1 MSNLSIGISGIQAA
15 QKALD
20 IIGNNLA
27 NAATPGYHRQR
38 INFTPAYSTVRQ
50 SAIIGGGVESS
61 HITRMVDNLLEKE
74 LLRQG
79 TSLAQVSQEYDTLQT
94 VETAFGE
101 LTASGGLNEMIDNFF
116 NSFADLTNHTD
127 EIIWQRQ
134 VVTSAE
140 TLATKFRTL
149 GSFLAELDE
158 QIQLEA
164 ESYVE
169 QANTIINQLARLND
183 DIEKM
188 ELQGTKANNLRDER
202 DQLISDLSEIIGV
215 SSYERE
221 NGVVDVEAGGI
232 AVVIATRATEIET
245 GIMDDGSLGL
255 TIKGAYNFTPN
266 VSGGKLGG
274 LMNLKNTVLNDL
286 AQDLDDLA
294 LSVIR
299 GVNSLQVQGLGS
311 HGSFTGLDGWPLT
324 DEVLA
329 NFEPPITDGK
339 IYIRVTDTDTGTISR
354 EEIDLAAIVPS
365 DPFVGLTVSDVA
377 NEINAITGLN
387 CWYDA
392 LGLHIEQSAAN
403 YEFDFL
409 PAVLPE
415 PTASTLIGVTAPSIA
430 VSGIYNGTDNDTF
443 TFEVS
448 GAGDVGNSTLSL
460 TVRNGAGQIIK
471 TLNIGDG
478 YAAGD
483 ELSIGNGIN
492 ISVGVGDFGAGDNFE
507 VDAFAGTD
515 TSGLLSATGMNCFFS
530 GSGALDIDV
539 RGEISEDPTR
549 VATSLG
555 ADCIDNYNVLR
566 MAGLINEPISEL
578 GNMTIGTFHRKLIT
592 DIGQQMNIR
601 QMQQEN
607 LEVVMQNLDN
617 QRNEVSGVDVNEEAA
632 QLLLFEQMFQSMAKY
647 LSTVKSTM
655 DSLMTIT

>member
-1 MSNLSIGISGIQAA
+1 MSNLSIGVSGIQAA

-38 INFTPAYSTVRQ
+38 INFTPAYSTYRQ

-79 TSLAQVSQEYDTLQT
+79 SSLAQVSQEYDVLQT

-101 LTASGGLNEMIDNFF
+101 LSASGGLNEAIDNLF

-140 TLATKFRTL
+140 TMATKFRTL
-149 GSFLAELDE
+149 GSFLGELDK

-164 ESYVE
+164 ENYIE
-169 QANTIINQLARLND
+169 QANTIINELAKLND

-188 ELQGTKANNLRDER
+188 ELQGNKANNLRDER
-202 DQLISDLSEIIGV
+202 DQLITELSEIIGV

-255 TIKGAYNFTPN
+255 TIKGAYNYTPN

-274 LMNLKNTVLNDL
+274 LMNLKNTVFNDIT
-286 AQDLDDLA
+286 QDLDNLA
-294 LSVIR
+294 LTLIR
-299 GVNSLQVQGLGS
+299 QVNSLQVQGLGS

-329 NFEPPITDGK
+329 NFEPAITEGK
-339 IYIRVTDTDTGTISR
+339 IYIRITDTDTGTISR
-354 EEIDLAAIVPS
+354 EEIDLSTIVPS
-365 DPFVGLTVSDVA
+365 DPLVGLTVSDVA
-377 NEINAITGLN
+377 AEIDAITGLN

-392 LGLHIEQSAAN
+392 LGLHIEQSDSN

-415 PTASTLIGVTAPSIA
+415 PTASTLTGGTVPSIT
-430 VSGIYNGTDNDTF
+430 VSGIYTGTENDTF

-448 GAGDVGNSTLSL
+448 GAGTVGNGTLNL
-460 TVRNGAGQIIK
+460 EVRNGAGQVIK
-471 TLNIGDG
+471 TLNIGEG

-483 ELSIGNGIN
+483 ELSIGNGIKVS
-492 ISVGVGDFGAGDNFE
+492 IGVGDFGAGDNFE
-507 VDAFAGTD
+507 VDAFASTD
-515 TSGLLSATGMNCFFS
+515 TSGLLAATGMNCFFS
-530 GSGALDIDV
+530 GSGALDINV
-539 RGEISEDPTR
+539 RQQISDDPTR

-555 ADCIDNYNVLR
+555 ADCTDNYNALR
-566 MAGLINEPISEL
+566 IAELINEPITEL
-578 GNMTIGTFHRKLIT
+578 DNMTIGTFHRKLIT
-592 DIGQQMNIR
+592 DIGQQLNVR

-607 LEVVMQNLDN
+607 LEVIVQNLDN
-617 QRNEVSGVDVNEEAA
+617 QRNEISGVDINEEAA
-632 QLLLFEQMFQSMAKY
+632 QLLLFEQMFQSMARY
-647 LSTVKSTM
+647 LTTVQTTM
-655 DSLMTIT
+655 ENLLTIV

>member
-1 MSNLSIGISGIQAA
+1 MSNLSIGVSGIQAA

-38 INFTPAYSTVRQ
+38 INFTPAYSTYRQ

-79 TSLAQVSQEYDTLQT
+79 SSLAQVSQEYGTLQT

-101 LTASGGLNEMIDNFF
+101 LAASGGLNETIDNLF

-134 VVTSAE
+134 VVTNAE
-140 TLATKFRTL
+140 TLATKLRTL
-149 GSFLAELDE
+149 GTFLGELDK

-164 ESYVE
+164 ENYVE

-339 IYIRVTDTDTGTISR
+339 IYIRVTDTATDTITR
-354 EEIDLAAIVPS
+354 NEIDLATIVPS
-365 DPFVGLTVSDVA
+365 DPLVGLTVSDVA

-392 LGLHIEQSAAN
+392 LGLHIEQSASN

-415 PTASTLIGVTAPSIA
+415 PTASTLTGVTVPSIT
-430 VSGIYNGTDNDTF
+430 VSGVYNGTDNDTF

-448 GAGDVGNSTLSL
+448 GAGAVGNGTLGL

-492 ISVGVGDFGAGDNFE
+492 VSIGVGDFGAGDNFE
-507 VDAFAGTD
+507 VDAFASTD
-515 TSGLLSATGMNCFFS
+515 TSGLLAATGMNCFFS

-539 RGEISEDPTR
+539 RKEITEDPTR

-555 ADCIDNYNVLR
+555 ADCADNYNVLR
-566 MAGLINEPISEL
+566 MADLINEPISDL

-592 DIGQQMNIR
+592 DIGQQMIVR

-607 LEVVMQNLDN
+607 LEVVMQNLNN
-617 QRNEVSGVDVNEEAA
+617 QRNEVSGVDINEEAA

-655 DSLMTIT
+655 ESLMTIT

>member
-1 MSNLSIGISGIQAA
+1 MSNLSIGISGLQAA

-61 HITRMVDNLLEKE
+61 SITRMVDNLLEKE

-79 TSLAQVSQEYDTLQT
+79 SSLSQVSQEYDILQT

-101 LTASGGLNEMIDNFF
+101 MSGSGGLNEAIDNLF
-116 NSFADLTNHTD
+116 NSLADLTNHTD

-149 GSFLAELDE
+149 GSFLDE
-158 QIQLEA
+158 FDSQIQLEA
-164 ESYVE
+164 ENYVE
-169 QANTIINQLARLND
+169 QANTIINQIARLND

-202 DQLISDLSEIIGV
+202 DQLISELSEIIGV
-215 SSYERE
+215 SVIERD

-232 AVVIATRATEIET
+232 AVVIATRATELES

-255 TIKGAYNFTPN
+255 TIKGAYNYN
-266 VSGGKLGG
+266 KYVSGGKLAG
-274 LMNLKNTVLNDL
+274 LMNLKNTVFNDID
-286 AQDLDDLA
+286 QNLDTLA
-294 LSVIR
+294 LTLIR
-299 GVNSLQVQGLGS
+299 QVNSYQVQGLGS

-324 DEVLA
+324 GEVLA

-339 IYIRVTDTDTGTISR
+339 IYIRVTDKATDTISR
-354 EEIDLAAIVPS
+354 HEIDLATIVPA
-365 DPFVGLTVSDVA
+365 DPLMGLTVSDVA
-377 NEINAITGLN
+377 TEIDAIAGLN

-409 PAVLPE
+409 PAVLPT
-415 PTASTLIGVTAPSIA
+415 PTASTLTGGTVPSIT

-448 GAGDVGNSTLSL
+448 GAGVVGNGTLTL
-460 TVRNGAGQIIK
+460 TVRNEAGQVIK
-471 TLNIGDG
+471 TLNIGQG
-478 YAAGD
+478 YSAGD
-483 ELSIGNGIN
+483 ALSIGNGIN
-492 ISVGVGDFGAGDNFE
+492 VSIGVGDFGATDSFQ
-507 VDAFAGTD
+507 VAAFASTD
-515 TSGLLSATGMNCFFS
+515 TSGLLAAAGMNCFFS
-530 GSGALDIDV
+530 GSGALDIAV
-539 RGEISEDPTR
+539 RSEIAEDPTR

-555 ADCIDNYNVLR
+555 ADGTDNYNVLR
-566 MAGLINEPISEL
+566 ISQLINEPMSDL
-578 GNMTIGTFHRKLIT
+578 DNMTIGTFHRKLVT
-592 DIGQQMNIR
+592 DIGQQMNVR
-601 QMQQEN
+601 QMQQDN
-607 LEVVMQNLDN
+607 LEVIVQNLNN
-617 QRNEVSGVDVNEEAA
+617 QRDDISGVDVNEEAA
-632 QLLLFEQMFQSMAKY
+632 QLLMFEQMFQSMAKY
-647 LSTVKSTM
+647 LSTVQSTM
-655 DSLMTIT
+655 ESLMTIM

>member
-1 MSNLSIGISGIQAA
+1 MSNLSIGISGLQAA

-50 SAIIGGGVESS
+50 SAIIGGGVKSS
-61 HITRMVDNLLEKE
+61 SITRMVDNLLEKE

-79 TSLAQVSQEYDTLQT
+79 SSLAQVSQEYDTLQT
-94 VETAFGE
+94 VETALGE
-101 LTASGGLNEMIDNFF
+101 LSGSGGLNEAIDNLF
-116 NSFADLTNHTD
+116 NAFADLTNHTD
-127 EIIWQRQ
+127 EIVWQRQ

-149 GSFLAELDE
+149 GSFLGELDA

-164 ESYVE
+164 ENYVE
-169 QANTIINQLARLND
+169 QANAIINQIARLND

-202 DQLISDLSEIIGV
+202 DQLITELSEIIGV
-215 SSYERE
+215 SVFERD

-232 AVVIATRATEIET
+232 AVVIATRATELET

-255 TIKGAYNFTPN
+255 TVKGALNYTKY
-266 VSGGKLGG
+266 VSGGKLAG
-274 LMNLKNTVLNDL
+274 LMNLKNTVFADV

-294 LSVIR
+294 LALIR
-299 GVNSLQVQGLGS
+299 QVNSFQVQGMGS

-339 IYIRVTDTDTGTISR
+339 VYIRVTDTATDTISR
-354 EEIDLAAIVPS
+354 HEIDLATIVPA
-365 DPFVGLTVSDVA
+365 DPLVGLTVSDVA

-403 YEFDFL
+403 YKFDFL
-409 PAVLPE
+409 PAVLPT
-415 PTASTLIGVTAPSIA
+415 PTASSLSGGTVPTIT
-430 VSGIYNGTDNDTF
+430 VSGIYTGSQNDTF
-443 TFEVS
+443 SFEVS
-448 GAGDVGNSTLSL
+448 GAGIVGNDTLTL
-460 TVRNGAGQIIK
+460 TVRNGAGQVIK
-471 TLNIGDG
+471 TLNIGQG

-483 ELSIGNGIN
+483 KLSIGNGID
-492 ISVGVGDFGAGDNFE
+492 ISVGVGDFGATDSFQ
-507 VDAFAGTD
+507 VAAFASTD
-515 TSGLLSATGMNCFFS
+515 TSGLLAALGVNCFFS
-530 GSGALDIDV
+530 GSGALNIAV
-539 RGEISEDPTR
+539 RSQITEDPTR

-555 ADCIDNYNVLR
+555 ADGTDNYNALR
-566 MAGLINEPISEL
+566 MSQLKDEPISSL
-578 GNMTIGTFHRKLIT
+578 DNMSIGTFHRKLVT
-592 DIGQQMNIR
+592 DVGQQLSIR
-601 QMQQEN
+601 QMREDN
-607 LEVVMQNLDN
+607 LMVIVQNLTN
-617 QRNEVSGVDVNEEAA
+617 QRDDISGVDINEEAA
-632 QLLLFEQMFQSMAKY
+632 QLLIFEQMFQSMAKY
-647 LSTVKSTM
+647 LSTVQSTM
-655 DSLMTIT
+655 ESLMTIM

>member
-1 MSNLSIGISGIQAA
+1 MSNLSIGISGLQAA

-61 HITRMVDNLLEKE
+61 SITRMVDNLLEKE

-79 TSLAQVSQEYDTLQT
+79 SSLAQVSQEYAVLQT

-101 LTASGGLNEMIDNFF
+101 LTASGGLNEAIDNLF
-116 NSFADLTNHTD
+116 SAFADLTNHTD
-127 EIIWQRQ
+127 EIVWQRQ
-134 VVTSAE
+134 VVTNAE

-149 GSFLAELDE
+149 GSFLGELDG

-164 ESYVE
+164 ESYVK
-169 QANTIINQLARLND
+169 QANTIINQIARLND

-202 DQLISDLSEIIGV
+202 DQLISELSEIV
-215 SSYERE
+215 SVSVLERD

-232 AVVIATRATEIET
+232 AVVIATRATELES

-255 TIKGAYNFTPN
+255 TIKGAYNYTRYVN
-266 VSGGKLGG
+266 GGKLAG
-274 LMNLKNTVLNDL
+274 LMNLKNTVFNDI

-294 LSVIR
+294 SVVIR
-299 GVNSLQVQGLGS
+299 QVNSYQVQGLGS

-339 IYIRVTDTDTGTISR
+339 INIRVTDTDAGTISR
-354 EEIDLAAIVPS
+354 REINLATLVPA
-365 DPFVGLTVSDVA
+365 DPLVGLTVSDVA
-377 NEINAITGLN
+377 NEIDAIAGLT

-409 PAVLPE
+409 PAVLPT
-415 PTASTLIGVTAPSIA
+415 PTASTLTGGTVPTIT
-430 VSGIYNGTDNDTF
+430 VSGIYTGSENDTF

-448 GAGDVGNSTLSL
+448 GAGVVSNDTLTL
-460 TVRNGAGQIIK
+460 TVRNEVGQVIK
-471 TLNIGDG
+471 TLNIGQG
-478 YAAGD
+478 YSAGD
-483 ELSIGNGIN
+483 ELSLGNGIN
-492 ISVGVGDFGAGDNFE
+492 VSIGAGDFGAADSFE
-507 VDAFAGTD
+507 VDAFANTD
-515 TSGLLSATGMNCFFS
+515 TSGLLAAAGMNCFFS
-530 GSGALDIDV
+530 GSGALDIAV
-539 RGEISEDPTR
+539 RSQIAEDPTQ

-555 ADCIDNYNVLR
+555 ADGTDNYNILR
-566 MAGLINEPISEL
+566 ISQLINEPMSDL
-578 GNMTIGTFHRKLIT
+578 DNMTMGVFHRKLVT
-592 DIGQQMNIR
+592 DIGQQMNVR
-601 QMQQEN
+601 QMQQDN
-607 LEVVMQNLDN
+607 LEVIVQNLSN
-617 QRNEVSGVDVNEEAA
+617 QRDDVSGVDINEEAA
-632 QLLLFEQMFQSMAKY
+632 QLLMFEQMFQSMAKY
-647 LSTVKSTM
+647 LSTVQSTM
-655 DSLMTIT
+655 ESLMTIM

>member
-1 MSNLSIGISGIQAA
+1 MSNLSIGISGLQAA

-38 INFTPAYSTVRQ
+38 INFTPAYSTYRQ

-79 TSLAQVSQEYDTLQT
+79 SSLAQISQEYDTLQT

-134 VVTSAE
+134 VVTNAE

-149 GSFLAELDE
+149 GTFLGDLDR

-164 ESYVE
+164 QNYVE

-255 TIKGAYNFTPN
+255 TIKGAYNYTPY

-274 LMNLKNTVLNDL
+274 LINLKNTVFNGI

-294 LSVIR
+294 LTLIR
-299 GVNSLQVQGLGS
+299 QVNSLQVQGLGS

-354 EEIDLAAIVPS
+354 NEIDLATIVPS
-365 DPFVGLTVSDVA
+365 DPLVGLTVSDVA

-392 LGLHIEQSAAN
+392 LGLHIEQSASN

-415 PTASTLIGVTAPSIA
+415 PTASTLTGGTVPSIT

-448 GAGDVGNSTLSL
+448 GAGTVGNGTLGL

-471 TLNIGDG
+471 TLNIGEG

-507 VDAFAGTD
+507 VEAFSSTD
-515 TSGLLSATGMNCFFS
+515 TSGLLAATGMNCFFS

-539 RGEISEDPTR
+539 RQEIAEDPTR

-555 ADCIDNYNVLR
+555 ADCTDNYNVLR
-566 MAGLINEPISEL
+566 MAALINEPISDL
-578 GNMTIGTFHRKLIT
+578 GDMTIGTFHRKLVT
-592 DIGQQMNIR
+592 DIGQQMIVR
-601 QMQQEN
+601 QMQKEN
-607 LEVVMQNLDN
+607 LEVVMQNLNN
-617 QRNEVSGVDVNEEAA
+617 QRNEVSGVDINEEAA
-632 QLLLFEQMFQSMAKY
+632 QLLMFEQMFQSMAKY

-655 DSLMTIT
+655 ESLMTIT

>member
-1 MSNLSIGISGIQAA
+1 MSNLSIGISGLQAA

-38 INFTPAYSTVRQ
+38 INFKPAYSTYRQ

-79 TSLAQVSQEYDTLQT
+79 SSLAQVSQEYDTLQT

-101 LTASGGLNEMIDNFF
+101 LAASGGLNEAIDNLF
-116 NSFADLTNHTD
+116 NAFSDLTNHTD
-127 EIIWQRQ
+127 EVIWQRQ
-134 VVTSAE
+134 VVTNAE

-149 GSFLAELDE
+149 GSFLGEFDR
-158 QIQLEA
+158 QIQLEV
-164 ESYVE
+164 ENYIE
-169 QANTIINQLARLND
+169 QANAIINQIARLND

-188 ELQGTKANNLRDER
+188 EIQGTKANNLRDER
-202 DQLISDLSEIIGV
+202 DQLISELSEIIGV
-215 SSYERE
+215 NSYERD
-221 NGVVDVEAGGI
+221 NGVVDIEAGGI
-232 AVVIATRATEIET
+232 AVVIATKATELES

-255 TIKGAYNFTPN
+255 TIKGAYNYTKY

-274 LMNLKNTVLNDL
+274 LMNLKNTVFDDV
-286 AQDLDDLA
+286 AQNLDDLA
-294 LSVIR
+294 LTLIR
-299 GVNSLQVQGLGS
+299 QVNSYQVQGLGS

-339 IYIRVTDTDTGTISR
+339 IYIRVTDTATSTISR
-354 EEIDLAAIVPS
+354 HEINLATIVPA
-365 DPFVGLTVSDVA
+365 DPLVGLTVSDVA
-377 NEINAITGLN
+377 NEIDAITGLS

-415 PTASTLIGVTAPSIA
+415 PTASSLSGGTIPTIT
-430 VSGIYNGTDNDTF
+430 VSGIYSGTDNDTF

-448 GAGDVGNSTLSL
+448 GAGVVGNDTLSL
-460 TVRNGAGQIIK
+460 TVRNRAGQIIK
-471 TLNIGDG
+471 TLNIGQG

-483 ELSIGNGIN
+483 TLSIGNGIN
-492 ISVGVGDFGAGDNFE
+492 ISVGVGDFGLTDSFE
-507 VDAFAGTD
+507 VAAFANTD
-515 TSGLLSATGMNCFFS
+515 TSGLLAATGMNCFFS
-530 GSGALDIDV
+530 GSGALDIAV
-539 RGEISEDPTR
+539 RQQITEDPTR

-555 ADCIDNYNVLR
+555 ADCSDNYNALR
-566 MAGLINEPISEL
+566 IAELINEPISDL
-578 GNMTIGTFHRKLIT
+578 GDMTIGTFYRKLVT
-592 DIGQQMNIR
+592 DIGQQMSIR

-607 LEVVMQNLDN
+607 LEVIVQNLSN
-617 QRNEVSGVDVNEEAA
+617 QRNEISGVDVNEEAA
-632 QLLLFEQMFQSMAKY
+632 QLLLFEQMFQAMAKY
-647 LSTVKSTM
+647 LSTVQSTM
-655 DSLMTIT
+655 ESLMTIT

>member
-1 MSNLSIGISGIQAA
+1 MSNLSIGISGLQAA

-61 HITRMVDNLLEKE
+61 SITRMVDNLLEKE

-79 TSLAQVSQEYDTLQT
+79 SSLAQVSQEYAVLQT

-101 LTASGGLNEMIDNFF
+101 LTASGGLNEAIDNLF
-116 NSFADLTNHTD
+116 SAFADLTNHTD
-127 EIIWQRQ
+127 EIVWQRQ
-134 VVTSAE
+134 VVTNAE

-149 GSFLAELDE
+149 GSFLGELDG

-164 ESYVE
+164 ESYVK
-169 QANTIINQLARLND
+169 QANTIINQIARLND

-202 DQLISDLSEIIGV
+202 DQLISELSEIV
-215 SSYERE
+215 SVSVLERD

-232 AVVIATRATEIET
+232 AVVIATRATELES

-255 TIKGAYNFTPN
+255 TIKGAYNYTRYVN
-266 VSGGKLGG
+266 GGKLAG
-274 LMNLKNTVLNDL
+274 LMNLKNTVFNDI

-294 LSVIR
+294 SVVIR
-299 GVNSLQVQGLGS
+299 QVNSYQVQGLGS

-339 IYIRVTDTDTGTISR
+339 INIRVTDTDAGTISR
-354 EEIDLAAIVPS
+354 REINLATLVPA
-365 DPFVGLTVSDVA
+365 DPLVGLTVSDVA
-377 NEINAITGLN
+377 NEIDAIAGLT

-403 YEFDFL
+403 YEFDFV
-409 PAVLPE
+409 PAVLPT
-415 PTASTLIGVTAPSIA
+415 PTASTLTGGTVPTIT
-430 VSGIYNGTDNDTF
+430 VSGIYTGSENDTF

-448 GAGDVGNSTLSL
+448 GAGVVSNDTLTL
-460 TVRNGAGQIIK
+460 TVRNEVGQVIK
-471 TLNIGDG
+471 TLNIGQG
-478 YAAGD
+478 YSAGD
-483 ELSIGNGIN
+483 ELSLGNGIN
-492 ISVGVGDFGAGDNFE
+492 VSIGAGDFGAADSFE
-507 VDAFAGTD
+507 VDAFANTD
-515 TSGLLSATGMNCFFS
+515 TSGLLAAAGMNCFFS
-530 GSGALDIDV
+530 GSGALDIAV
-539 RGEISEDPTR
+539 RSQIAEDPTQ

-555 ADCIDNYNVLR
+555 ADGTDNYNILR
-566 MAGLINEPISEL
+566 ISQLINEPMSDL
-578 GNMTIGTFHRKLIT
+578 DNMTMGVFHRKLVT
-592 DIGQQMNIR
+592 DIGQQMNVR
-601 QMQQEN
+601 QMQQDN
-607 LEVVMQNLDN
+607 LEVIVQNLSN
-617 QRNEVSGVDVNEEAA
+617 QRDDVSGVDINEEAA
-632 QLLLFEQMFQSMAKY
+632 QLLMFEQMFQSMAKY
-647 LSTVKSTM
+647 LSTVQSTM
-655 DSLMTIT
+655 ESLMTIM